1 MDLSPQD
8 VGRLLRFAPFAIAVL
23 VALWT
28 RFRTA
33 RARQPKRP
41 TSFPAY
47 PTSAGRPS
55 NAAPPSAAATA
66 SSRPIE
72 PR

>member
-1 MDLSPQD
+1 MELSPQD

-33 RARQPKRP
+33 RARPAKP
-41 TSFPAY
+41 TSFPTY
-47 PTSAGRPS
+47 PTAAGRPS
-55 NAAPPSAAATA
+55 SAAPPSAAATA